1 MDGGDDGA
9 VVRAST
15 PIQALRE
22 LAAVVG
28 DRHVISDALEPFRH
42 DATFMDGEL
51 IAAVL
56 PETTAEVSEVMKVC
70 HHHRIPVV
78 ARGGGSSLVGG
89 SVPLGGGI
97 VLSLER
103 MSGIEIDT
111 DNVCAVAEAG
121 AITGRIQEEAALHHL
136 MYPPDPASAS
146 MSSIGG
152 NVACNSGGPSCLK
165 YGVTADYVMGMTVVL
180 ADGQVL
186 RLGGRTRKRSS
197 GYRLA
202 HLFIGSEG
210 TLGIVTEVTLKL
222 IPLPQHRATAI
233 VSFRTATHAAD
244 AVARLMGSG
253 HLPAALELMDRGAL
267 ELVQHLLPP
276 GLGTDAGCV
285 LLIEQ
290 DGASPE
296 QVHDDIEAMI
306 VVVDGIDN
314 RLAQSGSE
322 RDKLWNARRSFGKVL
337 MAMRKNYF
345 AEDLSV
351 PISAIP
357 EMLARIERLAV
368 ETGMKIPVVAHA
380 GDGNV
385 HPAIVFDDHQ
395 RSLVGPAAAR
405 LFADAVELGGS
416 ISGEHGLGLLKR
428 DHAAQEHSALEFD
441 LMRQLKALMDPN
453 GILNPHKVFP
463 EEPADGAF
471 LDRQP
476 GWRAGQ
482 GRSEI
487 GD

>member
-1 MDGGDDGA
+1 
-9 VVRAST
+9 VRVSS
-15 PIQALRE
+15 PVQVLRE

-28 DRHVISDALEPFRH
+28 DRHVISGALEPYMH

-51 IAAVL
+51 IGAVL
-56 PETTAEVSEVMKVC
+56 PGTTAEVSAVMKVC
-70 HHHRIPVV
+70 SDLGIPVV

-103 MSGIEIDT
+103 MDGIEIDAG
-111 DNVCAVAEAG
+111 NVCAVAGAG
-121 AITGRIQEEAALHHL
+121 AITGRIQEEASLHGL
-136 MYPPDPASAS
+136 MYPPDPASAQ

-165 YGVTADYVMGMTVVL
+165 YGVTADYVMGMTVVM

-202 HLFIGSEG
+202 DLFIGSEG
-210 TLGIVTEVTLKL
+210 TLGIVTEVVLKL

-233 VSFRTATHAAD
+233 VSFRTATDAAS

-253 HLPAALELMDRGAL
+253 HLPAALEMMDRGAL
-267 ELVQHLLPP
+267 ELVEHLLPP
-276 GLGTDAGCV
+276 GLGTGAGCV

-290 DGASPE
+290 DGGSPE
-296 QVHDDIEAMI
+296 QVQADIEAMV

-337 MAMRKNYF
+337 MSMRKNFF

-368 ETGMKIPVVAHA
+368 ETGLKIPVVAHA

-385 HPAIVFDDHQ
+385 HPSIVFDDDQ
-395 RSLVGPAAAR
+395 RDLVGPAAAR

-416 ISGEHGLGLLKR
+416 ISGEHGLGSLKR

-441 LMRQLKALMDPN
+441 LMRQLKTVMDPK
-453 GILNPHKVFP
+453 GILNPHKIFP
-463 EEPADGAF
+463 EGPADGAF

-476 GWRAGQ
+476 GWRSGRR
-482 GRSEI
+482 RSEI

>member
-1 MDGGDDGA
+1 MPE
-9 VVRAST
+9 ST
-15 PIQALRE
+15 SVQALRE

-28 DRHVISDALEPFRH
+28 ERHVISGALEPFMH

-56 PETTAEVSEVMKVC
+56 PGTTAEVSLVMKVC
-70 HHHRIPVV
+70 NDLGIPVV
-78 ARGGGSSLVGG
+78 ARGAGTSLVGG

-103 MSGIEIDT
+103 MSEIEIDT
-111 DNVCAVAEAG
+111 GNVCAIAGAG
-121 AITGRIQEEAALHHL
+121 AITSRIQEEAAAHGL
-136 MYPPDPASAS
+136 MYPPDPASAQ

-165 YGVTADYVMGMTVVL
+165 YGVTADYAMGMTVVL
-180 ADGQVL
+180 ADGQIL

-210 TLGIVTEVTLKL
+210 TLGIVTEVVLKL
-222 IPLPQHRATAI
+222 IPLPRHRATAI
-233 VSFRTATHAAD
+233 VSFHTATDAAS

-253 HLPAALELMDRGAL
+253 HLPATLELMDRGAL
-267 ELVQHLLPP
+267 DLVEHLLPP
-276 GLGTDAGCV
+276 GLATDAGCV

-290 DGASPE
+290 DGGTPQ
-296 QVHDDIEAMI
+296 QVQDDIEAMV

-337 MAMRKNYF
+337 MAMPKNYF

-351 PISAIP
+351 PIAAIP
-357 EMLARIERLAV
+357 EMLARIERLAA
-368 ETGMKIPVVAHA
+368 ETGLTIPVVAHA

-385 HPAIVFDDHQ
+385 HPSIVFADDQ
-395 RSLVGPAAAR
+395 RDLVGPAAAR

-416 ISGEHGLGLLKR
+416 ISGEHGLGSLKR
-428 DHAAQEHSALEFD
+428 DHAAREHSALEFD
-441 LMRQLKALMDPN
+441 LMRQLKTLMDPK

-463 EEPADGAF
+463 EGPADGAF

-476 GWRAGQ
+476 GWRAGRR
-482 GRSEI
+482 RSEI

>member
-1 MDGGDDGA
+1 VIAM
-9 VVRAST
+9 
-15 PIQALRE
+15 RE

-28 DRHVISDALEPFRH
+28 DRHVITDALEPFSH
-42 DATFMDGEL
+42 DATFMDGGL

-56 PETTAEVSEVMKVC
+56 PGTTAEVSGVMRVC
-70 HHHRIPVV
+70 HQHGIPVV

-103 MSGIEIDT
+103 MSRIEIDT
-111 DNVCAVAEAG
+111 GNVCAIAGAG
-121 AITGRIQEEAALHHL
+121 AITARIQEEAATHGL
-136 MYPPDPASAS
+136 MYPPDPASS
-146 MSSIGG
+146 QMSSIGG
-152 NVACNSGGPSCLK
+152 NIACNSGGPSCLK

-180 ADGQVL
+180 ADGEVL
-186 RLGGRTRKRSS
+186 QLGGRTRKRSS

-210 TLGIVTEVTLKL
+210 TLGIVTEVVLKL
-222 IPLPQHRATAI
+222 IPLPRHRATAI
-233 VSFRTATHAAD
+233 VSFRTATDAAA

-267 ELVQHLLPP
+267 DLVGDLLPP
-276 GLGTDAGCV
+276 GLGKGAGCV

-290 DGASPE
+290 DGGSPE
-296 QVHDDIEAMI
+296 QVQADIEAMV

-337 MAMRKNYF
+337 MSMPKNYF

-351 PISAIP
+351 PIAAIP
-357 EMLARIERLAV
+357 EILARIERLAD
-368 ETGMKIPVVAHA
+368 ETGLKIPVVAHA

-385 HPAIVFDDHQ
+385 HPSIVFDDDQ
-395 RSLVGPAAAR
+395 RDLVGPAAAS

-416 ISGEHGLGLLKR
+416 ISGEHGLGSLKR
-428 DHAAQEHSALEFD
+428 DHAAKEHSAMELD
-441 LMRQLKALMDPN
+441 LMRQLKSVLDPK

-463 EEPADGAF
+463 EGPADGGF

-476 GWRAGQ
+476 GWRSSRR
-482 GRSEI
+482 RSEI

>member
-1 MDGGDDGA
+1 M
-9 VVRAST
+9 
-15 PIQALRE
+15 RE

-28 DRHVISDALEPFRH
+28 DRHVITDALEPFSH
-42 DATFMDGEL
+42 DATFMDGGL

-56 PETTAEVSEVMKVC
+56 PGTTAEVSGVMRVC
-70 HHHRIPVV
+70 HQHGISVV

-103 MSGIEIDT
+103 MSRIEIDT
-111 DNVCAVAEAG
+111 GNVCAIAGAG
-121 AITGRIQEEAALHHL
+121 AITARIQEEAATHGL
-136 MYPPDPASAS
+136 MYPPDPASS
-146 MSSIGG
+146 QMSSIGG
-152 NVACNSGGPSCLK
+152 NIACNSGGPSCLK

-180 ADGQVL
+180 ADGEVL
-186 RLGGRTRKRSS
+186 QLGGRTRKRSS

-210 TLGIVTEVTLKL
+210 TLGIVTEVVLKL
-222 IPLPQHRATAI
+222 IPLPRHRATAI
-233 VSFRTATHAAD
+233 VSFSTATDAAA

-267 ELVQHLLPP
+267 DLVGHLLPP
-276 GLGTDAGCV
+276 GLGKGAGCV

-290 DGASPE
+290 DGGSPE
-296 QVHDDIEAMI
+296 QVQADIEAMV

-337 MAMRKNYF
+337 MSMPKNYF

-351 PISAIP
+351 PIAAIP
-357 EMLARIERLAV
+357 EMLARIERLAA
-368 ETGMKIPVVAHA
+368 ETGLNIPVVAHA
-380 GDGNV
+380 GDGNM
-385 HPAIVFDDHQ
+385 HPSIVFDDDQ
-395 RSLVGPAAAR
+395 RDLVGPAAAR

-416 ISGEHGLGLLKR
+416 ISGEHGLGSLKR
-428 DHAAQEHSALEFD
+428 DHAAREHSALEFD
-441 LMRQLKALMDPN
+441 LMRQLKTVMDPK

-463 EEPADGAF
+463 EGPADGGF

-476 GWRAGQ
+476 GWRTSRR
-482 GRSEI
+482 RSEI

>member
-1 MDGGDDGA
+1 
-9 VVRAST
+9 
-15 PIQALRE
+15 LRE
-22 LAAVVG
+22 LAAIVG
-28 DRHVISDALEPFRH
+28 EQYVIIDDLEPFTH

-56 PETTAEVSEVMKVC
+56 PGSTAEVSAVIKVC
-70 HHHRIPVV
+70 SELGLPVV

-89 SVPLGGGI
+89 SVPLGGGV

-103 MSGIEIDT
+103 MSRIEIDT
-111 DNVCAVAEAG
+111 GNVCAIADAG
-121 AITGRIQEEAALHHL
+121 AITGRIQEEAALHGL

-210 TLGIVTEVTLKL
+210 TLGIVTEVVLKL

-233 VSFRTATHAAD
+233 VSFRTATDAAA

-267 ELVQHLLPP
+267 ELVEDLLPP

-290 DGASPE
+290 DGGSPE
-296 QVHDDIEAMI
+296 QVQVDIEAMV

-337 MAMRKNYF
+337 MAMRKNFF
-345 AEDLSV
+345 AEDISV

-357 EMLARIERLAV
+357 EMLARIERLAA
-368 ETGMKIPVVAHA
+368 ETGLRIPVVAHA

-385 HPAIVFDDHQ
+385 HPSIVFDDDQ
-395 RSLVGPAAAR
+395 RDLVGPAAAR

-416 ISGEHGLGLLKR
+416 ISGEHGLGSLKR
-428 DHAAQEHSALEFD
+428 DHAVREHSVLEFE
-441 LMRQLKALMDPN
+441 LMRQLKNVMDPK

-463 EEPADGAF
+463 EGPADGGF

-476 GWRAGQ
+476 GWRAG
-482 GRSEI
+482 GRRSEI

>member
-1 MDGGDDGA
+1 MPD
-9 VVRAST
+9 ST
-15 PIQALRE
+15 TVPALRE

-28 DRHVISDALEPFRH
+28 DRHVISGAIEPFMH

-56 PETTAEVSEVMKVC
+56 PGTTAEVSLVMKVC
-70 HHHRIPVV
+70 NDLGIPVV
-78 ARGGGSSLVGG
+78 ARGAGTSLVGG

-111 DNVCAVAEAG
+111 GNVCAIAGAG
-121 AITGRIQEEAALHHL
+121 AITSRIQEEAGLHGL
-136 MYPPDPASAS
+136 MYPPDPASAQ

-165 YGVTADYVMGMTVVL
+165 YGVTADYVLGMTVVL

-210 TLGIVTEVTLKL
+210 TLGIVTEVVLKL
-222 IPLPQHRATAI
+222 IPEPQHRATAV
-233 VSFRTATHAAD
+233 VSFRTATDAAA

-267 ELVQHLLPP
+267 ELVEHLLPP
-276 GLGTDAGCV
+276 GLGTDAACV

-290 DGASPE
+290 DGKTPQ
-296 QVHDDIEAMI
+296 QVHDDIEAMV
-306 VVVDGIDN
+306 VVVDGIEN
-314 RLAQSGSE
+314 RLAQSSSE
-322 RDKLWNARRSFGKVL
+322 RAKLWNARRSFGKVL
-337 MAMRKNYF
+337 MAMPKNFF
-345 AEDLSV
+345 AEDVSV
-351 PISAIP
+351 PIAAIP
-357 EMLARIERLAV
+357 EMLSRIQRLAA
-368 ETGMKIPVVAHA
+368 ETGLRIPVVGHA
-380 GDGNV
+380 GDGNL
-385 HPAIVFDDHQ
+385 HPSFVFDDDE
-395 RSLVGPAAAR
+395 RDLVGPAAAR

-416 ISGEHGLGLLKR
+416 ISGEHGLGALKR
-428 DHAAQEHSALEFD
+428 DHAAREHSALEFD
-441 LMRQLKALMDPN
+441 LMRQVKAVMDPK

-463 EEPADGAF
+463 EGPADGGF

-476 GWRAGQ
+476 GWRAGRR
-482 GRSEI
+482 RSEI

>member
-1 MDGGDDGA
+1 
-9 VVRAST
+9 VHVST
-15 PIQALRE
+15 PIEALRE
-22 LAAVVG
+22 LAVVVG
-28 DRHVISDALEPFRH
+28 DQYVISDALEPFRH

-51 IAAVL
+51 VAAVL
-56 PETTAEVSEVMKVC
+56 PATTTEVSAVMKIC
-70 HHHRIPVV
+70 HRHGIPVV

-89 SVPLGGGI
+89 SVPLGGGV

-103 MSGIEIDT
+103 MTGIEIDPG
-111 DNVCAVAEAG
+111 NVCATAGAG
-121 AITGRIQEEAALHHL
+121 AITGRIQEEAALHGL

-186 RLGGRTRKRSS
+186 KLGGRTRKRSS

-210 TLGIVTEVTLKL
+210 TLGIVTEVVLKL

-233 VSFRTATHAAD
+233 VSFRTATDAAE

-267 ELVQHLLPP
+267 ELVEQLLPP
-276 GLGTDAGCV
+276 GLGVGAGCV

-290 DGASPE
+290 DGASPA
-296 QVHDDIEAMI
+296 QVQAGIEAMV

-357 EMLARIERLAV
+357 EMLARIERLSA
-368 ETGMKIPVVAHA
+368 ETGLKIPVVAHA

-385 HPAIVFDDHQ
+385 HPSIVFDDDQ
-395 RSLVGPAAAR
+395 RDLVGPAAAR

-416 ISGEHGLGLLKR
+416 ISGEHGLGSLKR

-441 LMRQLKALMDPN
+441 LMRQLKTLMDPK

-463 EEPADGAF
+463 EGPADGAF

-476 GWRAGQ
+476 GWHTGQ
-482 GRSEI
+482 RRSEI

>member
-1 MDGGDDGA
+1 M
-9 VVRAST
+9 
-15 PIQALRE
+15 
-22 LAAVVG
+22 AAVVD
-28 DRHVISDALEPFRH
+28 DRHVITDALEPYRH

-51 IAAVL
+51 MAAVL
-56 PETTAEVSEVMKVC
+56 PGTTAEVSAVMKVC
-70 HHHRIPVV
+70 NQHGIPVV

-111 DNVCAVAEAG
+111 GNVCAVAGAG
-121 AITGRIQEEAALHHL
+121 AITGRIQEEAALHGL
-136 MYPPDPASAS
+136 MYPPDPASAQ

-152 NVACNSGGPSCLK
+152 NIACNSGGPSCLK
-165 YGVTADYVMGMTVVL
+165 YGVTADYVMGMTVVT

-197 GYRLA
+197 AYRLA

-210 TLGIVTEVTLKL
+210 TLGIVTELVLKL
-222 IPLPQHRATAI
+222 IPLPRHRATA
-233 VSFRTATHAAD
+233 VVGFRTATDAAS

-267 ELVQHLLPP
+267 DLVGHLLPA

-290 DGASPE
+290 DGGSAE
-296 QVHDDIEAMI
+296 QVQADIEAMV

-337 MAMRKNYF
+337 MSMPKNFF

-357 EMLARIERLAV
+357 EMLARVERLAI
-368 ETGMKIPVVAHA
+368 ETGLKIPVVAHA

-385 HPAIVFDDHQ
+385 HPSIVFDDDQ
-395 RSLVGPAAAR
+395 RDLVGPAAAR

-416 ISGEHGLGLLKR
+416 ISGEHGLGSLKR
-428 DHAAQEHSALEFD
+428 DHAAREHSALEFD
-441 LMRQLKALMDPN
+441 LMRQLKNVMDPK

-463 EEPADGAF
+463 KGPADRSF

-476 GWRAGQ
+476 GWRAG
-482 GRSEI
+482 GRRSEI

>member
-1 MDGGDDGA
+1 MRG
-9 VVRAST
+9 
-15 PIQALRE
+15 

-28 DRHVISDALEPFRH
+28 DRYVISDALETFAH

-56 PETTAEVSEVMKVC
+56 PGSTAEVSGVMKVC
-70 HHHRIPVV
+70 SRHGIPVV

-89 SVPLGGGI
+89 SVPLGGGV

-103 MSGIEIDT
+103 MSAIEIDT
-111 DNVCAVAEAG
+111 RNVCAVAGAG
-121 AITGRIQEEAALHHL
+121 AITGRIQEEAGLARL
-136 MYPPDPASAS
+136 MYPPDPASAQ

-186 RLGGRTRKRSS
+186 KLGGRTRKRSS
-197 GYRLA
+197 GYRLGA
-202 HLFIGSEG
+202 PFIGSGG
-210 TLGIVTEVTLKL
+210 TWGIVTEVLLKL

-233 VSFRTATHAAD
+233 VSFRTATDAAE

-253 HLPAALELMDRGAL
+253 HLPAALELMDRAAL
-267 ELVQHLLPP
+267 EMVGHLLPP

-290 DGASPE
+290 DGGTPQE
-296 QVHDDIEAMI
+296 VQDDIEA
-306 VVVDGIDN
+306 VVVVADGIDN

-322 RDKLWNARRSFGKVL
+322 RDKLWNARRSFGKIL
-337 MAMRKNYF
+337 MAMPKNYF

-357 EMLARIERLAV
+357 EMIARIERLAV
-368 ETGMKIPVVAHA
+368 ETGLKIPVVAHA

-385 HPAIVFDDHQ
+385 HPSIVFDDRQ
-395 RSLVGPAAAR
+395 RDLVGPAAAR

-416 ISGEHGLGLLKR
+416 ISGEHGLGSLKR

-441 LMRQLKALMDPN
+441 LMRQLKNEMDPK

-463 EEPADGAF
+463 EGPADGGF

-476 GWRAGQ
+476 GWRAG
-482 GRSEI
+482 GRRSEI

>member
-1 MDGGDDGA
+1 MI
-9 VVRAST
+9 T
-15 PIQALRE
+15 
-22 LAAVVG
+22 
-28 DRHVISDALEPFRH
+28 DALEPFSH

-51 IAAVL
+51 VAAVL
-56 PETTAEVSEVMKVC
+56 PGTTAEVSAVLKVC
-70 HHHRIPVV
+70 HRHGIPVV

-111 DNVCAVAEAG
+111 GNVCAIAQAG
-121 AITGRIQEEAALHHL
+121 AITGRIQEEAAAHGL
-136 MYPPDPASAS
+136 MYPPDPASLQ
-146 MSSIGG
+146 MSSIAG

-180 ADGQVL
+180 ADGEVL
-186 RLGGRTRKRSS
+186 KLGGRTRKRSS

-202 HLFIGSEG
+202 HLFVGSEG
-210 TLGIVTEVTLKL
+210 TLGIVTEVVLKL
-222 IPLPQHRATAI
+222 IPLPRHRATAI
-233 VSFRTATHAAD
+233 VSFRTATDAAA

-267 ELVQHLLPP
+267 ELVKHLLPP

-290 DGASPE
+290 DGGSPE
-296 QVHDDIEAMI
+296 QVQADIESMV
-306 VVVDGIDN
+306 VVVDGNDN

-337 MAMRKNYF
+337 MSMPKNYF
-345 AEDLSV
+345 AEDISV

-357 EMLARIERLAV
+357 EMLSRIEQLAA
-368 ETGMKIPVVAHA
+368 ETGLSIPVVGHA
-380 GDGNV
+380 GDGNL
-385 HPAIVFDDHQ
+385 HPSFVFEDDQ
-395 RSLVGPAAAR
+395 RDLIGPAAAQ

-416 ISGEHGLGLLKR
+416 ISGEHGLGALKR
-428 DHAAQEHSALEFD
+428 DHAAREHSAPEFE
-441 LMRQLKALMDPN
+441 LMRQLKAALDPK

-463 EEPADGAF
+463 EAPADGGF

-476 GWRAGQ
+476 GWQASRR
-482 GRSEI
+482 RSEI

>member
-1 MDGGDDGA
+1 
-9 VVRAST
+9 VRVSPPT
-15 PIQALRE
+15 EALRE

-28 DRHVISDALEPFRH
+28 DRHVMSDALEPYSH

-56 PETTAEVSEVMKVC
+56 PGTTAEVSEVMKVC
-70 HHHRIPVV
+70 HQHGLPVV

-89 SVPLGGGI
+89 SVPLGGV

-111 DNVCAVAEAG
+111 GNVCAVAGAG
-121 AITGRIQEEAALHHL
+121 AITARIQEEAALHGL
-136 MYPPDPASAS
+136 MYPPDPASAQ

-152 NVACNSGGPSCLK
+152 NIACNSGGPSCLK

-186 RLGGRTRKRSS
+186 SLGGRTRKRSS

-202 HLFIGSEG
+202 HLFVGSEG
-210 TLGIVTEVTLKL
+210 TLGIVTEVVLKL

-233 VSFRTATHAAD
+233 VSFHTATDAAS

-253 HLPAALELMDRGAL
+253 HLPASLELMDRGAL
-267 ELVQHLLPP
+267 ELVEHLLPP
-276 GLGTDAGCV
+276 GLSADAGCV

-290 DGASPE
+290 DGGTAQ
-296 QVHDDIEAMI
+296 QVQDDIEAMV

-337 MAMRKNYF
+337 MSMRKNYF

-351 PISAIP
+351 PIAAIP
-357 EMLARIERLAV
+357 EMLARIERLAA
-368 ETGMKIPVVAHA
+368 ETGLTIPVVAHA

-385 HPAIVFDDHQ
+385 HPSIVFDDDQ
-395 RSLVGPAAAR
+395 RDLVGPAAAR

-416 ISGEHGLGLLKR
+416 ISGEHGLGSLKR
-428 DHAAQEHSALEFD
+428 DHAAREHSALEFD
-441 LMRQLKALMDPN
+441 LMRQLKTLMDPK

-463 EEPADGAF
+463 EAPADGTF

-476 GWRAGQ
+476 GWRTGRR
-482 GRSEI
+482 RSEI

>member
-1 MDGGDDGA
+1 LR
-9 VVRAST
+9 VST
-15 PIQALRE
+15 TTQALRE

-28 DRHVISDALEPFRH
+28 DRHVISDALEPFMH
-42 DATFMDGEL
+42 DATFLDGAL
-51 IAAVL
+51 IGAVL
-56 PETTAEVSEVMKVC
+56 PGTTAEVSAVMKVC
-70 HHHRIPVV
+70 NDLGIPVV

-89 SVPLGGGI
+89 SVPLGGSV

-103 MSGIEIDT
+103 MNGLEIDT
-111 DNVCAVAEAG
+111 GNVCAIAGAG
-121 AITGRIQEEAALHHL
+121 AITGRIQEEAALHGL
-136 MYPPDPASAS
+136 MYPPDPASAQ

-180 ADGQVL
+180 ADGQIL
-186 RLGGRTRKRSS
+186 NLGGRTRKRSS

-210 TLGIVTEVTLKL
+210 TLGIVTEVVLKL
-222 IPLPQHRATAI
+222 IPLPRHRATAI
-233 VSFRTATHAAD
+233 VSFRTATDAAE

-267 ELVQHLLPP
+267 ELVEHLLPP
-276 GLGTDAGCV
+276 GLGKDAGCV
-285 LLIEQ
+285 LLMEQ
-290 DGASPE
+290 DGGTPQ
-296 QVHDDIEAMI
+296 QVQDDIEAMV

-337 MAMRKNYF
+337 MSMPKNYF
-345 AEDLSV
+345 AEDISV
-351 PISAIP
+351 PIAAIP
-357 EMLARIERLAV
+357 EMLSRIERLAV
-368 ETGMKIPVVAHA
+368 ETGLRIPVVGHA
-380 GDGNV
+380 GDGNL
-385 HPAIVFDDHQ
+385 HPSFVFDDGQ
-395 RSLVGPAAAR
+395 RDLVGPAAAR

-416 ISGEHGLGLLKR
+416 ISGEHGLGALKR
-428 DHAAQEHSALEFD
+428 DHAAREHSTLEFD
-441 LMRQLKALMDPN
+441 LMRQLKALMDPK

-463 EEPADGAF
+463 EGPADGDF

-476 GWRAGQ
+476 GWRAGRR
-482 GRSEI
+482 RSEI

>member
-1 MDGGDDGA
+1 MN
-9 VVRAST
+9 VST
-15 PIQALRE
+15 STQVLKD
-22 LAAVVG
+22 LAAIVG
-28 DRHVISDALEPFRH
+28 DQHVITEAFEPFGH

-56 PETTAEVSEVMKVC
+56 PGTTAEVSAVMKVC
-70 HHHRIPVV
+70 SDLAIPVV
-78 ARGGGSSLVGG
+78 ARGGGTSLVGG
-89 SVPLGGGI
+89 SVPLGGGV

-103 MSGIEIDT
+103 MTGIEIDT
-111 DNVCAVAEAG
+111 GNVCAIAEAG
-121 AITGRIQEEAALHHL
+121 AITGRIQEEAALRGL

-165 YGVTADYVMGMTVVL
+165 YGVTADYLMGMTVVL
-180 ADGQVL
+180 AGGQVL
-186 RLGGRTRKRSS
+186 KLGGRTRKRSS

-202 HLFIGSEG
+202 HLFVGSEG
-210 TLGIVTEVTLKL
+210 TLGIVTEVVLKL

-233 VSFRTATHAAD
+233 VSFRTATDAAA

-267 ELVQHLLPP
+267 ELVEHLLPP

-290 DGASPE
+290 DGGTPQ
-296 QVHDDIEAMI
+296 QVQADIEAMV

-337 MAMRKNYF
+337 MAMRKNFF
-345 AEDLSV
+345 AEDISV

-357 EMLARIERLAV
+357 DMLARIERLAA
-368 ETGMKIPVVAHA
+368 ETGLKIPVVAHA

-385 HPAIVFDDHQ
+385 HPSIVFDDDQ
-395 RSLVGPAAAR
+395 RDLVGPAAAR

-416 ISGEHGLGLLKR
+416 ISGEHGLGSLKR
-428 DHAAQEHSALEFD
+428 DHAAKEHSALEFD
-441 LMRQLKALMDPN
+441 LMRQLKVAMDPK

-463 EEPADGAF
+463 EGPADGAF

-476 GWRAGQ
+476 GWRAGRR
-482 GRSEI
+482 RSEV

>member
-1 MDGGDDGA
+1 MQ
-9 VVRAST
+9 VST
-15 PIQALRE
+15 SIQALRE
-22 LAAVVG
+22 VAAIVG
-28 DRHVISDALEPFRH
+28 DGHVINDAVEPFSH
-42 DATFMDGEL
+42 DATFMDGQL

-56 PETTAEVSEVMKVC
+56 PGTTAEVAAVMKIC
-70 HHHRIPVV
+70 NEHAIPVV

-111 DNVCAVAEAG
+111 GNVCAIAGAG
-121 AITGRIQEEAALHHL
+121 AITGRIQEEAALCGL
-136 MYPPDPASAS
+136 MYPPDPASAQ

-186 RLGGRTRKRSS
+186 TLGGRTRKRSS
-197 GYRLA
+197 GYRLG

-210 TLGIVTEVTLKL
+210 TLGVVTEVVLKL
-222 IPLPQHRATAI
+222 IPLPRHRATAI
-233 VSFRTATHAAD
+233 VSFRTATDAAE

-267 ELVQHLLPP
+267 ELVEHLLPP
-276 GLGTDAGCV
+276 GLSTDAGCV

-290 DGASPE
+290 DGGSPE
-296 QVHDDIEAMI
+296 QVQADIEAMV

-314 RLAQSGSE
+314 RLAQSGPE

-337 MAMRKNYF
+337 MAMRKNFF

-368 ETGMKIPVVAHA
+368 ETGLKIPVVAHA

-385 HPAIVFDDHQ
+385 HPSIVFDDDQ
-395 RSLVGPAAAR
+395 RDLVGPAAAR

-416 ISGEHGLGLLKR
+416 ISGEHGLGSLKR
-428 DHAAQEHSALEFD
+428 DHAAKEHSVVEFD
-441 LMRQLKALMDPN
+441 LMRQLKALMDPK

-463 EEPADGAF
+463 EGPADGAF

-476 GWRAGQ
+476 GWRTSQ
-482 GRSEI
+482 RRSEI

>member
-1 MDGGDDGA
+1 MHE
-9 VVRAST
+9 S
-15 PIQALRE
+15 ISSQALRE
-22 LAAVVG
+22 LGAVVG

-42 DATFMDGEL
+42 DATFLDGEL
-51 IAAVL
+51 IGAVL
-56 PETTAEVSEVMKVC
+56 PGTTAEGSAVMKIC
-70 HHHRIPVV
+70 NDLGIPVV

-103 MSGIEIDT
+103 MDGIEIDT
-111 DNVCAVAEAG
+111 GNVCAIAGAG
-121 AITGRIQEEAALHHL
+121 AISGRIQEVSALHGL
-136 MYPPDPASAS
+136 MYPPDPASAQ

-202 HLFIGSEG
+202 DLFIGSEG
-210 TLGIVTEVTLKL
+210 TLGIVTEVVLKL

-233 VSFRTATHAAD
+233 VSFRTATDAAE
-244 AVARLMGSG
+244 AVARLMGSR
-253 HLPAALELMDRGAL
+253 HLPVALELMDRGAL
-267 ELVQHLLPP
+267 ELVEHLLPP

-290 DGASPE
+290 DGGSPE
-296 QVHDDIEAMI
+296 QVQDDIEAM
-306 VVVDGIDN
+306 VAVVDGIDN

-337 MAMRKNYF
+337 MAMPKNYF

-357 EMLARIERLAV
+357 EMLARIQRLAV
-368 ETGMKIPVVAHA
+368 ETGLSIPVVGHA
-380 GDGNV
+380 GDGNL
-385 HPAIVFDDHQ
+385 HPAIVFDDDQ
-395 RSLVGPAAAR
+395 RDLVGPAAA
-405 LFADAVELGGS
+405 
-416 ISGEHGLGLLKR
+416 
-428 DHAAQEHSALEFD
+428 
-441 LMRQLKALMDPN
+441 P
-453 GILNPHKVFP
+453 
-463 EEPADGAF
+463 
-471 LDRQP
+471 
-476 GWRAGQ
+476 
-482 GRSEI
+482 
-487 GD
+487 